1 MAEIVRQSEV
11 LNQTVLDRGSMQELG
26 QIEVLWMY
34 PKVHRVL
41 GFICKSGWLGSKKTA
56 FNLDQLDTIGSNGV
70 LVNSA
75 PVETDAEK
83 VKKLESLVGSEVWT
97 DRGDQV
103 GRIVDYLFDLET
115 GEIQHYLYV
124 SDGWGGIV
132 GSVYLLPAN
141 YILRFGNQRVLV
153 PQESVESF
161 AVYRGGVQEKFS
173 KVKDRLKEERSQV
186 TQQVSQEV
194 KSLAEL
200 AREKARRLKEK
211 ALSVA
216 EQTYEFVEE
225 IALEETE
232 PYTAP
237 SSDPDPWDDW
247 EVEPPKKPEVKT
259 KPEVKAPQPQ
269 SQPQSQRSQSS
280 TSDVWDDDDWT

>member
-1 MAEIVRQSEV
+1 MAEIVRQSEM
-11 LNQTVLDRGSMQELG
+11 LNQTVLDRDSMQELG
-26 QIEVLWMY
+26 QVEVLWMY
-34 PKVHRVL
+34 PKVNRVL

-56 FNLDQLDTIGSNGV
+56 FNLDQLASIGSNGV

-103 GRIVDYLFDLET
+103 GKIIDYLFDLET

-132 GSVYLLPAN
+132 GSVYLLPPN

-153 PQESVESF
+153 PQESVTSF

-186 TQQVSQEV
+186 TQEV

-200 AREKARRLKEK
+200 AREKARQLKEK
-211 ALSVA
+211 ARSVA

-225 IALEETE
+225 IALEETA
-232 PYTAP
+232 PYTPP
-237 SSDPDPWDDW
+237 SADPDPWDDW
-247 EVEPPKKPEVKT
+247 EVEPAKKPDI
-259 KPEVKAPQPQ
+259 KAPEPQ
-269 SQPQSQRSQSS
+269 RSS
-280 TSDVWDDDDWT
+280 TSDVWDDDDWA

>member
-1 MAEIVRQSEV
+1 MTEIVRQSEV
-11 LNQTVLDRGSMQELG
+11 LNQTVLDRDSMQELG
-26 QIEVLWMY
+26 QVEVLWMY

-41 GFICKSGWLGSKKTA
+41 GFICKSGWLGSRKTA
-56 FNLDQLDTIGSNGV
+56 FNLDQLESIGSNGV
-70 LVNSA
+70 LVNSK

-83 VKKLESLVGSEVWT
+83 VKKLESLIGSEVWT
-97 DRGDQV
+97 DAGDQV
-103 GRIVDYLFDLET
+103 GKIIDYLFDLET

-132 GSVYLLPAN
+132 GSVYLLPPN
-141 YILRFGNQRVLV
+141 YILRFGNQRSLV

-186 TQQVSQEV
+186 TQEV
-194 KSLAEL
+194 RSLAEI

-211 ALSVA
+211 ARAVA

-237 SSDPDPWDDW
+237 SSEPDPWDDW
-247 EVEPPKKPEVKT
+247 EVESPKKPEVDPPKKQEF
-259 KPEVKAPQPQ
+259 KPTEP
-269 SQPQSQRSQSS
+269 QRSKSP
-280 TSDVWDDDDWT
+280 TSDIWDDDDWT

>member
-11 LNQTVLDRGSMQELG
+11 LNQTVLDRDSMQELG
-26 QIEVLWMY
+26 QVEVLWMY

-41 GFICKSGWLGSKKTA
+41 GFICKSGWLGSRKTA

-70 LVNSA
+70 LVNSP

-83 VKKLESLVGSEVWT
+83 VKKLESLIGSEVWT
-97 DRGDQV
+97 DAGDQV
-103 GRIVDYLFDLET
+103 GKIIDYLFDLET

-132 GSVYLLPAN
+132 GNVYLLPPN
-141 YILRFGNQRVLV
+141 YILRFGNQRSLV

-161 AVYRGGVQEKFS
+161 AVYRGGVREKFS
-173 KVKDRLKEERSQV
+173 KVKDRLKEERTQV
-186 TQQVSQEV
+186 TQEAR
-194 KSLAEL
+194 SLAEL
-200 AREKARRLKEK
+200 AREKARLLKEK
-211 ALSVA
+211 ARSVA

-232 PYTAP
+232 PYTAAE
-237 SSDPDPWDDW
+237 PDPWDDW
-247 EVEPPKKPEVKT
+247 EIEPPKKQEVEPPKKQEFKPPE
-259 KPEVKAPQPQ
+259 P
-269 SQPQSQRSQSS
+269 QRSKSKP
-280 TSDVWDDDDWT
+280 SDVWDDDDWL

>member
-1 MAEIVRQSEV
+1 MTEIVRQSEV
-11 LNQTVLDRGSMQELG
+11 LSQTVLDRDSMQELG
-26 QIEVLWMY
+26 QVEVIWMY

-56 FNLDQLDTIGSNGV
+56 FNLDQLETIGSNGV
-70 LVNSA
+70 LVNSQ

-83 VKKLESLVGSEVWT
+83 VKKLETLVGCEVWT

-103 GRIVDYLFDLET
+103 GKIVDYLFDLET

-124 SDGWGGIV
+124 SEGWSGIV
-132 GSVYLLPAN
+132 GSVYLLPPN
-141 YILRFGNQRVLV
+141 YILRFGNQRALV

-186 TQQVSQEV
+186 TQEV
-194 KSLAEL
+194 KSIAEI

-232 PYTAP
+232 PYTTP

-247 EVEPPKKPEVKT
+247 EVEPPKKQ
-259 KPEVKAPQPQ
+259 EVKAPEPQ
-269 SQPQSQRSQSS
+269 KPK
-280 TSDVWDDDDWT
+280 TSDIWDDDWT